1 MKSCFRCALA
11 SLLLG
16 SGLCL
21 GSLPAGAA
29 VPATSA
35 ATSHAI
41 TAPAAP
47 APALTLGPAAAA
59 AAPREAADPAGEAE
73 LQTLW
78 EALWHQSGTPTR
90 LLRWEEPLRV
100 RLEGAR
106 NAAQREIIL
115 RSLHA
120 VTAQAGLALHDVS
133 EQPRRRANVVVQ
145 VLPDTALE
153 DREPCVTQV
162 HFRSE
167 TRIDSARIQ
176 MRSRDVARCAHHEA
190 MHLMGVRGHPEGPSV
205 LSYFPVRVD
214 RLLPLDQVMLQAW
227 YSPRM
232 RAGMTPFES
241 LAVLADA
248 WVESQPE
255 RARAART
262 RDRFLAATLDQMR
275 AYAEGRGD
283 IPPIVRR
290 SGKSTEEGIRH
301 GRGEMAL
308 FLGLAYLQGAAG
320 TTTDPAQARQ
330 WLQRAA
336 SAGNRPAQERLADLP

>member
-1 MKSCFRCALA
+1 MKSCFRSALA

-29 VPATSA
+29 VPATA
-35 ATSHAI
+35 N
-41 TAPAAP
+41 PASRLSTP
-47 APALTLGPAAAA
+47 APALTLGPAAPA
-59 AAPREAADPAGEAE
+59 AAPRDAADPAGETE

-100 RLEGAR
+100 RIEGVR
-106 NAAQREIIL
+106 QPAQRAIIL
-115 RSLHA
+115 QALNA
-120 VTAQAGLALHDVS
+120 VTTQSGLALQDVS
-133 EQPRRRANVVVQ
+133 GQPAPRANVVVQ

-153 DREPCVTQV
+153 DREPCVTSV
-162 HFRSE
+162 DFRSE

-190 MHLMGVRGHPEGPSV
+190 MHLMGVRGHPAGPSV

-241 LAVLADA
+241 LAVLADT
-248 WVESQPE
+248 WVDAQPD

-290 SGKSTEEGIRH
+290 SGKSTEDGIRH

-320 TTTDPAQARQ
+320 ATADPAQARQ

-336 SAGNRPAQERLADLP
+336 SAGNRPAQDRLADWP